1 MYIRIDN
8 KIYNIVKSLNKK
20 EGYVSIQNIKMNT
33 YLVYDGKR
41 LVDRVFRYDDDFLF
55 NASFF
60 DCMDGSFR
68 LSNNKYITNK
78 SDEFSDEK
86 YVFDILE
93 KKEKEIE
100 VVMSNIDKLSE
111 ELSSLLKT
119 IYNKSEV
126 ENRLDNI
133 TLEGNKL

>member
-111 ELSSLLKT
+111 ELSSLLKK